1 MGSTNVFA
9 EWTKV
14 DWTDEYINYVDLDSI
29 QINGSKVKMW
39 FLIDY
44 IDHTKVHKFKG
55 TVYLSLK
62 GQYEFDCQEIQSRGL
77 ASIGYSG
84 NMSYG
89 QVVGFD
95 YAQYPWHSVPPGSV
109 IEDNFNIACKK

>member
-1 MGSTNVFA
+1 MKKTLILLLLMGSTNVFA

-55 TVYLSLK
+55 AVSSV
-62 GQYEFDCQEIQSRGL
+62 G
-77 ASIGYSG
+77 SINSG
-84 NMSYG
+84 
-89 QVVGFD
+89 
-95 YAQYPWHSVPPGSV
+95 
-109 IEDNFNIACKK
+109 IESTTCFINFT